1 MKGGKLQITGSAA
14 DWLACGMQ
22 GGEIR
27 VHGDAADNAIGS
39 LPGHRQ
45 GMTGGR
51 VIIDGSV
58 GALAGGKMRR
68 GLLAI
73 GGNAGEATGFELLPA
88 R

>member
-1 MKGGKLQITGSAA
+1 MLL
-14 DWLACGMQ
+14 D
-22 GGEIR
+22 
-27 VHGDAADNAIGS
+27 HF
-39 LPGHRQ
+39 PGHRQ

-73 GGNAGEATGFELLPA
+73 EETQGKQPASNFWPA